1 MRVREIVARARAY
14 ERAEDAWPAESLLSV
29 LIDLFTSPEPGAA
42 EELTPDDVQRA
53 WQKLT
58 RDLSVADWR
67 IEARAFA
74 DGVDVLA
81 ANLTEAGADGLATRL
96 RELHEPRFEGA
107 TRSPDVSRES
117 LRTIDEA
124 AAAVAEDGVLW
135 APRGRRFAV

>member
-1 MRVREIVARARAY
+1 MRAREIVARARAY

-42 EELTPDDVQRA
+42 DELAPDEVQRA

-81 ANLTEAGADGLATRL
+81 ANLTEAGADALAMRL

-107 TRSPDVSRES
+107 TQSPDVSRES

-124 AAAVAEDGVLW
+124 PVPVSEDGMIWV
-135 APRGRRFAV
+135 PRSRRFAL

>member
-1 MRVREIVARARAY
+1 VRAREIVARARAY

-29 LIDLFTSPEPGAA
+29 LIDLFTSPAPGAVEA
-42 EELTPDDVQRA
+42 LAPIEVQRA

-81 ANLTEAGADGLATRL
+81 ANLTEASADDLASLLHR
-96 RELHEPRFEGA
+96 LHEPRFEGA
-107 TRSPDVSRES
+107 VHSPDVSRES
-117 LRTIDEA
+117 LRTIEEPPPS
-124 AAAVAEDGVLW
+124 AEDGSMWV
-135 APRGRRFAV
+135 PHGRRLAL

>member
-1 MRVREIVARARAY
+1 VRVREIIAWARAY

-42 EELTPDDVQRA
+42 EALTPDEVQRA

-81 ANLTEAGADGLATRL
+81 ANLTEAGADDLAALL

-107 TRSPDVSRES
+107 TRSSDVSRES
-117 LRTIDEA
+117 LRTIEEA
-124 AAAVAEDGVLW
+124 PPPASDDGVMW
-135 APRGRRFAV
+135 VPRNRGFAL